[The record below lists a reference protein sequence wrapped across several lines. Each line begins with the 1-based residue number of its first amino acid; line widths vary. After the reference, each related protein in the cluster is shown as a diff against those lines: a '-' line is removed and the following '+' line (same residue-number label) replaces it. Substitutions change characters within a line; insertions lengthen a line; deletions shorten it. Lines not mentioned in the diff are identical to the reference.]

1 MWRMNCGCNPPVE
14 NGSIVIKIEK
24 REPSYRGIK
33 LPNSTD
39 KTEELKCEII
49 QDFLDVVDN
58 LECGIQPDLQ
68 ELLEELSILEI
79 MNPGNFNVTK
89 KIYASNKEEG
99 DDILRKSKYFSDFNT
114 EEDRRKAL
122 QNLGIDSV
130 KHIVLSREEYENM
143 EYFDKNAIYFITQ

>member
-14 NGSIVIKIEK
+14 NGSIVIEIEK
-24 REPSYRGIK
+24 RKPSYRGIK

-99 DDILRKSKYFSDFNT
+99 DDILRKSKYFSEFNT
-114 EEDRRKAL
+114 EEDRRRAL

>member
-1 MWRMNCGCNPPVE
+1 MWKMNCGCNPPVE
-14 NGSIVIKIEK
+14 NGSIVIKGK
-24 REPSYRGIK
+24 TPPSYKGIK

-39 KTEELKCEII
+39 KTEELRCEII
-49 QDFLDVVDN
+49 QDFLDVIDN

-79 MNPGNFNVTK
+79 MNTGSFNITK
-89 KIYASNKEEG
+89 QIYASKEEG
-99 DDILRKSKYFSDFNT
+99 DDLLRKSKYLSEFET

-122 QNLGIDSV
+122 QNLGIDAV
-130 KHIVLSREEYENM
+130 KHIVLSKEEYENM